1 MRSSHCYQTMS
12 DFHSP
17 YMGWAVPYSWQEP
30 EEYDNPDDDD
40 LLGDNFI
47 TYDMIPEDNSD
58 YDDEGEFT
66 LR

>member
-1 MRSSHCYQTMS
+1 
-12 DFHSP
+12 
-17 YMGWAVPYSWQEP
+17 MGWAVPYSWQEP

-58 YDDEGEFT
+58 YDDEGLFT

>member
-1 MRSSHCYQTMS
+1 MRSSRCYTIMS

-17 YMGWAVPYSWQEP
+17 FMGWIVPSPWQEP
-30 EEYDNPDDDD
+30 EDDTDD
-40 LLGDNFI
+40 QILQEK
-47 TYDMIPEDNSD
+47 EDNSD